1 MKKILIITSHYYPE
15 VSKKLL
21 ISAENTLR
29 DKYKI
34 KKINAPGSFEIPVL
48 ISKNIKRFDGFI
60 ALGCVIKGKTPH
72 FDYIC
77 KSINYG
83 LMKLSIESKKPIG
96 NGILTCLNKNQAKQ
110 RVNKGSEAAKA
121 VVNIITNEKKQ

>member
-1 MKKILIITSHYYPE
+1 MKKILIITSHYYPD

-21 ISAENTLR
+21 ISAENILK
-29 DKYKI
+29 DKYII

-48 ISKNIKRFDGFI
+48 ISKNIKKFDGFI

-110 RVNKGSEAAKA
+110 RVHKGREAATA
-121 VVNIITNEKKQ
+121 VLNIINNEKKR